1 MMIEHCNL
9 EVQSCISKI
18 FPHVQNILLIEIIS
32 QTSVMILSNLAG
44 QHLAM
49 ITCKPVKIILNLGI
63 NMSSSMRLCGCF
75 YGAKKSIR
83 GTVLNWS
90 NAHVLNIGIYV
101 NTL

>member
-1 MMIEHCNL
+1 MMIKHCNL
-9 EVQSCISKI
+9 EAQICISKI

-32 QTSVMILSNLAG
+32 QTSVMILSNLVG

-63 NMSSSMRLCGCF
+63 NMSSSMRLCF

-90 NAHVLNIGIYV
+90 KAHVLNIGI
-101 NTL
+101 